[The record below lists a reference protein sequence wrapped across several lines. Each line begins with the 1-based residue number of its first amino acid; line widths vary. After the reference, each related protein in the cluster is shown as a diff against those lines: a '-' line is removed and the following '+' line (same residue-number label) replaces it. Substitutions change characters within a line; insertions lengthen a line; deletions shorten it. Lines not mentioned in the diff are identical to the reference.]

1 MWIWIFSFIFFAC
14 ARWFQCY
21 ALFLCVFLS
30 SNVLRVYDL
39 ALGFLPFKNS
49 PFICCVCV
57 SRVTN
62 CVCSKYST
70 ILFLSRCCRESD
82 AVFYL
87 CAIQIHCCTVACI
100 ISISFNQSIACF
112 FDQNQTNNSCSG
124 SDDNNRNSKNVDRM
138 RYTQLNVFLRL
149 TWDKICN

>member
-1 MWIWIFSFIFFAC
+1 MHDDFNVMHFFFVYFC
-14 ARWFQCY
+14 RLTFFVSTISHLVFCLLKIVR
-21 ALFLCVFLS
+21 LFV
-30 SNVLRVYDL
+30 V
-39 ALGFLPFKNS
+39 
-49 PFICCVCV
+49 CVC
-57 SRVTN
+57 RVAN

-87 CAIQIHCCTVACI
+87 CTIQIHCCTVACI

-138 RYTQLNVFLRL
+138 RYTVKCISLR
-149 TWDKICN
+149 